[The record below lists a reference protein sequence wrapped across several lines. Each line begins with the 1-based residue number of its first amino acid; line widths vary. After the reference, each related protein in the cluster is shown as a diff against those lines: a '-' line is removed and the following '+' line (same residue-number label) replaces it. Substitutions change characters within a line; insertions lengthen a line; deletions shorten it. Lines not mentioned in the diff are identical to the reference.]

1 MNKKAEDIKAYW
13 NNRASVNSSI
23 QSTTMDIWLRHIEA
37 EFLIGKIK
45 KYKPRHVC
53 DIGCGDGLTTIR
65 CAKENLTA
73 EIFGFD
79 YSDSMIANSIA
90 NARNYEIKNIKFSIN
105 DVTNWTSFQNFDF
118 IYSTRCL
125 INLTNWN
132 AQVKALSNIERYLSP
147 GGIYIMIE
155 NFIEGQELFNS
166 LRKKFDL
173 SPIPVRFHN
182 NFFERDKLL
191 NQMSE
196 HFDIIEEV
204 NISSTYY
211 LVSRIIYSSI
221 CKNNNCTPDYNDI
234 HHRLAASLP
243 FSGEYGPVRAIVF
256 CKKGCTDV
264 K

>member
-1 MNKKAEDIKAYW
+1 MNKKAEDIQAYW
-13 NNRASVNSSI
+13 NNRASVDSSI

-45 KYKPRHVC
+45 KYEPRRIC
-53 DIGCGDGLTTIR
+53 DIGCGDGLTTIK

-79 YSDSMIANSIA
+79 YSDSMISNSIA
-90 NARNYEIKNIKFSIN
+90 NARNHEIKNIKFSVN
-105 DVTNWTSFQNFDF
+105 DVTNWKSFQNFDF

-125 INLTNWN
+125 INLIDWN
-132 AQVKALSNIERYLSP
+132 AQVKALSHIERSLSP

-166 LRKKFDL
+166 LRKEFGL

-234 HHRLAASLP
+234 HHRLGANLP
-243 FSGEYGPVRAIVF
+243 FLGEYGPVRAIVF
-256 CKKGCTDV
+256 CKKS
-264 K
+264 